1 MGLCMMNEIELKN
14 LLEDSFFLD
23 AKIKFYS
30 EKLLI
35 TRAVLTS
42 EIKGHREKAKH
53 NLHFVKDIN
62 SEFNDWKLVVCYYA
76 AYHAALAL
84 IATKGFSTKNH
95 DATLCLLIKYF
106 YNEGLS
112 KEDIELLNMFDT
124 QDLLF
129 YVESKQKREDAQYST
144 RINFEVKDAEKM
156 KIKTRLFINKAE
168 EIINS
173 LT

>member
-1 MGLCMMNEIELKN
+1 MMNEHELKMLMSKSN
-14 LLEDSFFLD
+14 LINLKLKDYFFNKLIKDTKSKEEIWGHVRKAEHNLEFV
-23 AKIKFYS
+23 K
-30 EKLLI
+30 
-35 TRAVLTS
+35 
-42 EIKGHREKAKH
+42 EIK
-53 NLHFVKDIN
+53 

-84 IATKGFSTKNH
+84 IASKGYSAKNH

-106 YNEGLS
+106 YNSGLS
-112 KEDIELLNMFDT
+112 KEDIELLNMFDA

-129 YVESKQKREDAQYST
+129 YVESKQKRENAQYST
-144 RINFEVKDAEKM
+144 KINFEAEDVEKI

-173 LT
+173 